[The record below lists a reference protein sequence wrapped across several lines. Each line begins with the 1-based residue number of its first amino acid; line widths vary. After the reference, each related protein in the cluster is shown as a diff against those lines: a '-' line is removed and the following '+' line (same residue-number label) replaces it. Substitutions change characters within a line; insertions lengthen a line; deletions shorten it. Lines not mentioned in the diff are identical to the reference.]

1 MLVIV
6 VLRQHLHKHWQ
17 QSPPGGQASR
27 DPKSSGATVVFN
39 ACRSG
44 AVACRSPRKTLKL
57 PEGCS
62 VRLPVAAGWQPVAG
76 SDHELTG
83 DQRQS
88 PGSSFTRIWNH
99 GGAGP
104 GARGPPAIR
113 QQATFLAAAR
123 GSLNPRPPSH
133 RGRGAWH
140 AAELQLGV
148 EAEVRRAV
156 PVANPGSRPTG
167 KSALRLPSSRVESG
181 RRPCQRPG
189 WRPPTRPAGGRRR

>member
-1 MLVIV
+1 M
-6 VLRQHLHKHWQ
+6 LRQHLHKHWQ

-27 DPKSSGATVVFN
+27 DPKSCGATVVFN

-62 VRLPVAAGWQPVAG
+62 ESDCQWPLGW
-76 SDHELTG
+76 HELTG

-88 PGSSFTRIWNH
+88 PGSSFARIWNH
-99 GGAGP
+99 GWAGP
-104 GARGPPAIR
+104 VARGPPAIR
-113 QQATFLAAAR
+113 QHATFLAAAR
-123 GSLNPRPPSH
+123 GRLDSRPPSH

-156 PVANPGSRPTG
+156 PEANPGSRPTG
-167 KSALRLPSSRVESG
+167 KSALRLPSSRAESG

-189 WRPPTRPAGGRRR
+189 WRPPTRPAGARRR